1 LQFNISIYRNGFTA
15 LETVKKVV
23 LEMENSDFISQDFI
37 EDLPLDPTDD
47 HFVQVRNFKL
57 VGLFLHDTEVNFLGQ
72 YSVIGSLLT
81 KLIGLLS

>member
-1 LQFNISIYRNGFTA
+1 
-15 LETVKKVV
+15 
-23 LEMENSDFISQDFI
+23 MENSDFISQNFI
-37 EDLPLDPTDD
+37 EDLPLDPTEPDD